1 MGPSLPLENPRTHSW
16 LYVEHHRQAFPGG
29 SAGKESACSAG
40 DLGLIPGSDLSWE
53 EPLGKEM
60 AIPSSILAWRIPWT
74 EKPSGL

>member
-60 AIPSSILAWRIPWT
+60 AFPSSILAWRIPWT